1 MVNTS
6 KTLAGK
12 SALLIAALIW
22 GISFVAVQEALNRG
36 WTPFI
41 LLGIRGLLASI
52 ALSFFAF
59 RRPFW
64 RDKGLMWY
72 GFMAG
77 IFLFFGFIL
86 QTYGQAL
93 STVSN
98 ASFIT
103 VQYVVFIPLL
113 MWRKRKIT
121 TFVYLGVG
129 LSVIGTAFLTLT
141 ETFTFHIGDIIL
153 IGCALVFAV
162 HILVIEKMTKYNNV
176 MAATFIQVF
185 TMSLICLFV
194 SLFTKPTIP
203 TEGWIYVLYAGI
215 FSSGL
220 AFLLQVFGQKHVD
233 STLSGIILSFEA
245 LFGALGA
252 VLILKESF
260 TFNTLIGG
268 FLMMCAVFMVELGP
282 KLGVKLKRGNYD

>member
-1 MVNTS
+1 
-6 KTLAGK
+6 
-12 SALLIAALIW
+12 
-22 GISFVAVQEALNRG
+22 
-36 WTPFI
+36 
-41 LLGIRGLLASI
+41 LASV

-72 GFMAG
+72 GFIAG
-77 IFLFFGFIL
+77 IILFIGFIL
-86 QTYGQAL
+86 QTYGQMF

-121 TFVYLGVG
+121 ISVYLGVG

-141 ETFTFHIGDIIL
+141 EAFTFHIGDLIL
-153 IGCALVFAV
+153 IGCALAFAI
-162 HILVIEKMTKYNNV
+162 HIMVVEKIAKYNNV
-176 MAATFIQVF
+176 MAATFIQVV
-185 TMSLICLFV
+185 TLSLISFMV
-194 SLFTKPTIP
+194 SLFTQPSIP

-215 FSSGL
+215 ISSGL
-220 AFLLQVFGQKHVD
+220 AFILQVFGQKHVD

-252 VLILKESF
+252 VFILKESF
-260 TFNTLIGG
+260 SLNTLIGG

-282 KLGVKLKRGNYD
+282 KIGVKLKRGNYD